1 MMRVLI
7 AMLGLVLFAHAGM
20 LDFYK
25 LSEAKKT
32 YEARDYNR
40 SAKLYEEVGREGNP
54 QALFDAADA
63 WFSAGDYQK
72 ALELYKSVEDPKLE
86 HAKWHNIGNAY
97 AHLGKIDEAI
107 DAYKKALKIQEDE
120 ETRYNLEL
128 LEKLKREQQKRNQN
142 KKRNQKNSDRQKKSS
157 KQNQSRSEK
166 NQNQNQNQKGE
177 KGSKSQQKNQDRK
190 SEKKEGAK
198 NEKGEKNQKEKKRQQ
213 RQNAKGE
220 KGEEKQKSR
229 QMQPEKAKP
238 QKNVPISDMELRK
251 WNKILNQRGIN
262 TLMLP
267 LPTKENRQ
275 RNPDE
280 TKPW

>member
-1 MMRVLI
+1 MMRVAI
-7 AMLGLVLFAHAGM
+7 AVLGLALFAQASM
-20 LDFYK
+20 LDFYR
-25 LSEAKKT
+25 LSEAKKA
-32 YEARDYNR
+32 YEAKDFNR
-40 SAKLYEEVGREGNP
+40 SAKLYEEVGRQGNP

-63 WFSAGDYQK
+63 WFEAGNYKK
-72 ALELYKSVEDPKLE
+72 ALELYRKVDDPKLA

-97 AHLGKIDEAI
+97 AHLGRIDEAI

-128 LEKLKREQQKRNQN
+128 MEKLKKE
-142 KKRNQKNSDRQKKSS
+142 RQKK
-157 KQNQSRSEK
+157 KQQNK
-166 NQNQNQNQKGE
+166 NQNQQQNQKRSDQQKKPSEQKQNQNNKKQNQKGE
-177 KGSKSQQKNQDRK
+177 KGSKSQQKSQNRK
-190 SEKKEGAK
+190 SREKEGSK
-198 NEKGEKNQKEKKRQQ
+198 NEKGEKEKMRQRKEKSG
-213 RQNAKGE
+213 KGE
-220 KGEEKQKSR
+220 KGEKRNEPRRMK
-229 QMQPEKAKP
+229 PETAKP

-280 TKPW
+280 TNPW